1 MADEQSKKVW
11 VGFDLGGTKM
21 LAAVYDEKFRA
32 LGRKRRK
39 TKGAEGAAAGLER
52 IGRTIDEALADAKV
66 TPDRVGGI
74 GIGLPGP
81 LDLDR
86 GIIIESPNLGWKNVK
101 LQQWLVDRYHCPVA
115 LGNDVDVGT
124 FGEYR
129 FGAGKGGRCVL
140 GVFPGTG
147 IGGGLIY
154 EGRIFRGKTTSCMEI
169 GHMMV
174 DPRGRMCGC
183 GRRGCLETVASRLAI
198 ASEIAVAAYRGE
210 TPLVFE
216 AAGTNLADIRSSL
229 IADAIKAGDQ
239 VVDRIVRNA
248 AKRIGEAVAN
258 AANLVAPDVVV
269 LGGGLVE
276 ALSDLFVSEV
286 RDVVSKKVMSSFAGG
301 IAVQAAQLGDDAAVM
316 GAAALI
322 ADQVAATAGKK
333 G

>member
-1 MADEQSKKVW
+1 MGEETKKDIW
-11 VGFDLGGTKM
+11 IGFDLGGTKM
-21 LAAVYDEKFRA
+21 LATVYDEKFKP

-52 IGRTIDEALADAKV
+52 VTKTIDEALADAKA
-66 TPDRVGGI
+66 TPQQLRGI
-74 GIGLPGP
+74 GVGLPGP
-81 LDLDR
+81 LDLDK
-86 GIIIESPNLGWKNVK
+86 GIIIESANLGWKNVK
-101 LQQWLVDRYHCPVA
+101 LQQMLTDKYKCPAVLA
-115 LGNDVDVGT
+115 NDVDAGT

-154 EGRIFRGKTTSCMEI
+154 EGKIFRGKTTSCLEF

-198 ASEIAVAAYRGE
+198 AADVAMAAYRGE
-210 TPLVFE
+210 SPFILDSV
-216 AAGTNLADIRSSL
+216 GTNIADIRSSL
-229 IADAIKAGDQ
+229 LADAVKAGDK
-239 VVDRIVRNA
+239 VVEKTIRNA
-248 AKRIGEAVAN
+248 ARRIGEAVAN
-258 AANLVAPDVVV
+258 VGNLLAPDIVV

-276 ALSDLFVSEV
+276 ALQDIFLQEV
-286 RDVVSKKVMSSFAGG
+286 RDQVAKRVMDSFAKS
-301 IAVQAAQLGDDAAVM
+301 IQVTVAALGDDATAL

-322 ADQVAATAGKK
+322 AEKVAEEK
-333 G
+333 